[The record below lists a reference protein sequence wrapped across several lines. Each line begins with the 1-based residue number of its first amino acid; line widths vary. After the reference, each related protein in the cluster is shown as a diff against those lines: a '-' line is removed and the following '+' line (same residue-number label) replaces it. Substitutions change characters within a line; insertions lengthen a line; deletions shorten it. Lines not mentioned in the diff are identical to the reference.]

1 MAMVSTDSAKVGM
14 IIVEDVLNQQGN
26 ILLRKGTALTENLIE
41 TLQSL
46 EIPGIRVEGDK
57 NSTENGNNSPDMIS
71 SALSTEIEKLINKF
85 SDVQNNPI
93 MDEIFTA
100 AKEHITEK
108 GGQ

>member
-1 MAMVSTDSAKVGM
+1 MPMVSIDNTKVGM

-46 EIPGIRVEGDK
+46 EILGIRVEGDE
-57 NSTENGNNSPDMIS
+57 NSTENGDNSPDMIS
-71 SALSTEIEKLINKF
+71 SALSTEIEKLEYKF

-93 MDEIFTA
+93 MEEIMAA
-100 AKEHITEK
+100 AKEHITER